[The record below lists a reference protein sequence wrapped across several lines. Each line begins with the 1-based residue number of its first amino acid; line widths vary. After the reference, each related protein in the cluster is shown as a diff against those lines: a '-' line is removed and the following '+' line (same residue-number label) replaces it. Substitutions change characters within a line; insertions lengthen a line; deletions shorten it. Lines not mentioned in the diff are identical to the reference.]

1 MSSPHFFLFFLLRD
15 MFIYWSLDNRGMK
28 HNVKTTSIL
37 LGLFFVAQIIGLFVI
52 QNYIDVDA
60 AREGE
65 LVFKELPFDLE
76 RPPIEQ
82 STSFLYIIAA
92 ILVGTCLVLLLIKF
106 NKTTLWKVWYGLAV
120 VICLTISLA
129 AFVPAISA
137 IAVSV
142 VVAFYKVRRN
152 NPIIHN
158 LTELFIYGGL
168 AAIFVPVIN
177 VVSAIFLLL
186 AISVYDYIAV
196 NKVKH
201 MVTMAKFQTKAK
213 VFAGLMVGGVKP
225 GKKLKKLPAPQAG
238 RVAILG
244 GGDIGFTLLFSGVI
258 FKGLILSSP
267 GTAFLKTLLI
277 PVFATL
283 FLGALLF
290 LGKKGKFYPAMPAI
304 TAGCLLGYFATLA
317 F

>member
-1 MSSPHFFLFFLLRD
+1 
-15 MFIYWSLDNRGMK
+15 MFIYSRLDNEDMK

-37 LGLFFVAQIIGLFVI
+37 LGLFFVAQVIGLFVI

-60 AREGE
+60 SVDGE

-92 ILVGTCLVLLLIKF
+92 ILIGTCLVLLLIKF
-106 NKTTLWKVWYGLAV
+106 NKTKLWKLWYSLAV

-129 AFVPAISA
+129 AFVPALTA
-137 IAVSV
+137 MAASV
-142 VVAFYKVRRN
+142 VAAFYKVRKN

-177 VVSAIFLLL
+177 VLSAILLL
-186 AISVYDYIAV
+186 LGISVYDYIAV

-213 VFAGLMVGGVKP
+213 VFAGLMVGASR
-225 GKKLKKLPAPQAG
+225 KKLKKLPAPQAG

-258 FKGLILSSP
+258 FKGLLLSSP
-267 GTAFLKTLLI
+267 ETAFLKTLLI
-277 PVFATL
+277 PLFATV
-283 FLGALLF
+283 FLGLLLF

-304 TAGCLLGYFATLA
+304 TLGCLLGYVATLA